1 MRQRLF
7 ILLAL
12 VVLGSALG
20 EARSIIR
27 KPYDPK
33 GKIKTELR
41 VSSLLDEL
49 PTSGYYALRVYINN
63 DAKINRTWKFNFV
76 STDSDPPSE
85 GNELRSSFSVPC
97 DAKSSTQVDL
107 MVPLVTI
114 YRDSY
119 GAAAILEIDV
129 QAPAPLPDSHERIET
144 EVDESWPSVMIG
156 EELYTRNGNAL
167 ENAVSSW
174 ISGGSPGFSPSLPG
188 MPGRHRGG
196 YAGAGSLEFGAAFDP
211 KSMSPDWRAYSGY
224 DACLLTESEW
234 NDLPTG
240 AKNALLKWNR
250 MGGALMIYTQNS
262 STTLATLI
270 IDKEGI
276 GQKSADLGWGTIRLK
291 SLVRDGSL
299 PPDDTVKMVLDSVNL
314 TGGNRLNNLRNNFQ
328 KSWPLQNTFG
338 SKTAHIIFFIFIL
351 IIFGILVGP
360 VNLFVFARA
369 GRRHK
374 LFITTPIISLGASAI
389 LVVLILFQDGLG
401 GRGQRIILH
410 EVGPDNTAYI
420 SQEQIA
426 RTGVLLNTSFTTSE
440 HGYLSPVM
448 IANSRWARVTQDNEG
463 GRGRYKVAME
473 EDGLKVTGDWFQ
485 SRSEHGHIF
494 ETIRPSRG
502 RINLVS
508 IGSAPV
514 INSTFEFPLE
524 TLFYRDDKG
533 GFWRADDV
541 QQGRNTTLDSITS
554 TLFDEWFKS
563 EAARFAAKNKVRL
576 NLMETRSSRF
586 FATSSE
592 APGIDTLG
600 SLNWSETR
608 TFLTG
613 QVRNP

>member
-1 MRQRLF
+1 MRERLF

-20 EARSIIR
+20 DARSIIS

-41 VSSLLDEL
+41 ISSLLDEL
-49 PTSGYYALRVYINN
+49 PTSGYYSIRVYINN
-63 DAKINRTWKFNFV
+63 DAKINRTWRFNFV

-97 DAKSSTQVDL
+97 DAKSSTQIDL

-119 GAAAILEIDV
+119 GASAILEIEV
-129 QAPAPLPDSHERIET
+129 QAPAPLPNSHERIET
-144 EVDESWPSVMIG
+144 EIEESWPSVMIG

-167 ENAVSSW
+167 ENAVSSS
-174 ISGGSPGFSPSLPG
+174 ISGGGTGFSPG
-188 MPGRHRGG
+188 IPGRHRGG

-211 KSMSPDWRAYSGY
+211 KSMSNDWRAYSGY
-224 DACLLTESEW
+224 DACLLTEIEW
-234 NDLPTG
+234 EDLPVG
-240 AKNALLKWNR
+240 AKTALLKWNR
-250 MGGALMIYTQNS
+250 MGGALFIYTRDS
-262 STTLATLI
+262 STTLATLT
-270 IDKEGI
+270 IDKEGT
-276 GQKSADLGWGTIRLK
+276 GQRSADLGWGTIRLK
-291 SLVRDGSL
+291 PLLRDGLL
-299 PPDDTVKMVLDSVNL
+299 PPDETVKMVLDSVSL
-314 TGGNRLNNLRNNFQ
+314 TGGHRLNNLRNNFRR
-328 KSWPLQNTFG
+328 SWPLQAAFG
-338 SKTAHIIFFIFIL
+338 SKTAHIFIFIFIL

-410 EVGPDNTAYI
+410 EVGPDNTAYL

-426 RTGVLLNTSFTTSE
+426 RTGVLLNTSFTTSD

-448 IANSRWARVTQDNEG
+448 IANSRWAQVTLDNEG
-463 GRGRYKVAME
+463 GRSRYNVALE
-473 EDGLKVTGDWFQ
+473 ENGLKVTGDWFQ

-508 IGSAPV
+508 TGSAPV
-514 INSTFEFPLE
+514 VNSTFEFPLE
-524 TLFYRDDKG
+524 TLFYRDAKG
-533 GFWRADDV
+533 DLWRAEDV
-541 QQGRNTTLDSITS
+541 QQGRNTTLDSVTS
-554 TLFDEWFKS
+554 ALFDSWFKS
-563 EAARFAAKNKVRL
+563 EAARFAAKNKMRL
-576 NLMETRSSRF
+576 NLMETRSIRF

>member
-1 MRQRLF
+1 MRERLF

-20 EARSIIR
+20 DARSIIS
-27 KPYDPK
+27 KSYDPK

-41 VSSLLDEL
+41 ISSLLDEL
-49 PTSGYYALRVYINN
+49 PTSGYYSIRVYINN
-63 DAKINRTWKFNFV
+63 DAKINRTWRFNFV

-119 GAAAILEIDV
+119 GASAILEIEV
-129 QAPAPLPDSHERIET
+129 QAPAPLPNSHERIET
-144 EVDESWPSVMIG
+144 EIEESWPSVMIG

-167 ENAVSSW
+167 ENAVSSS
-174 ISGGSPGFSPSLPG
+174 ISGGGTGFSPG
-188 MPGRHRGG
+188 IPGRHRGG

-211 KSMSPDWRAYSGY
+211 KSMSNDWRAYSGY
-224 DACLLTESEW
+224 DACLLTEIEW
-234 NDLPTG
+234 EDLPVG
-240 AKNALLKWNR
+240 AKTALLKWNR
-250 MGGALMIYTQNS
+250 MGGALFIYTRDS
-262 STTLATLI
+262 STTLATLT
-270 IDKEGI
+270 IDKEGT
-276 GQKSADLGWGTIRLK
+276 GQRSADLGWGTIRLK
-291 SLVRDGSL
+291 PLPRDGLL
-299 PPDDTVKMVLDSVNL
+299 PPDETVKMVLDSVNL
-314 TGGNRLNNLRNNFQ
+314 TGGNRLNNLRNNFRR
-328 KSWPLQNTFG
+328 SWPLQAAFG

-410 EVGPDNTAYI
+410 EVGPDNTAYL

-426 RTGVLLNTSFTTSE
+426 RTGVLLNTSFTTSD

-448 IANSRWARVTQDNEG
+448 IANSRWARVTLDNEG
-463 GRGRYKVAME
+463 GRSRYNVALE
-473 EDGLKVTGDWFQ
+473 ENGLKVTGDWFQ

-508 IGSAPV
+508 TGSAPV
-514 INSTFEFPLE
+514 VNSTFEFPLE
-524 TLFYRDDKG
+524 TLFYRDAKG
-533 GFWRADDV
+533 DLWRAEDV
-541 QQGRNTTLDSITS
+541 QQGRNTTLDSVTS
-554 TLFDEWFKS
+554 ALFDGWFKS

-576 NLMETRSSRF
+576 NLMETRSIRF

>member
-1 MRQRLF
+1 MRERLF

-12 VVLGSALG
+12 VVLSSALG
-20 EARSIIR
+20 EARSIIS

-41 VSSLLDEL
+41 ISSLLDEL
-49 PTSGYYALRVYINN
+49 PTSGYYSIRVYINN
-63 DAKINRTWKFNFV
+63 DAKINRTWRFNFV

-97 DAKSSTQVDL
+97 DAKSSTQIDL

-119 GAAAILEIDV
+119 GASAILEIEV
-129 QAPAPLPDSHERIET
+129 QAPAPLPNSHERIET
-144 EVDESWPSVMIG
+144 EVEESWPSVMIG

-167 ENAVSSW
+167 EHAVSSS
-174 ISGGSPGFSPSLPG
+174 ISGGSTSPPGIS
-188 MPGRHRGG
+188 GRHRGG

-211 KSMSPDWRAYSGY
+211 KSMSNDWRAYSGY
-224 DACLLTESEW
+224 DACLLTENEW
-234 NDLPTG
+234 EDLPVG
-240 AKNALLKWNR
+240 AKTALLKWNR
-250 MGGALMIYTQNS
+250 MGGALFIYTRDS
-262 STTLATLI
+262 STTLATLS
-270 IDKEGI
+270 IDKEGTE
-276 GQKSADLGWGTIRLK
+276 QRSADLGWGTIRLK
-291 SLVRDGSL
+291 LLLRDGLL
-299 PPDDTVKMVLDSVNL
+299 PPDETVKMVLDSVNL
-314 TGGNRLNNLRNNFQ
+314 TGGNRLHNLRNNFRS
-328 KSWPLQNTFG
+328 SWPLQTAFG
-338 SKTAHIIFFIFIL
+338 SKTAHIFFFIFIL

-374 LFITTPIISLGASAI
+374 LFITTPIISLGASAL

-410 EVGPDNTAYI
+410 EVGPDNSAYL

-426 RTGVLLNTSFTTSE
+426 RTGVLLNTSFTTSD

-448 IANSRWARVTQDNEG
+448 ISNSRWARVTLDNEG
-463 GRGRYKVAME
+463 GRGRYNVALE

-508 IGSAPV
+508 TGSAPV
-514 INSTFEFPLE
+514 VNSTFEFPLE
-524 TLFYRDDKG
+524 TLFYRDAKDDL
-533 GFWRADDV
+533 WRADDV
-541 QQGRNTTLDSITS
+541 QQGRNTTLNSVTS
-554 TLFDEWFKS
+554 ALFDGWFKS
-563 EAARFAAKNKVRL
+563 EAARFAAKNKERL
-576 NLMETRSSRF
+576 NLMETRSTRF
-586 FATSSE
+586 FATSSK
-592 APGIDTLG
+592 APGIDTLD

-613 QVRNP
+613 QVRIP

>member
-1 MRQRLF
+1 MRERLF

-20 EARSIIR
+20 DARSIIS

-41 VSSLLDEL
+41 ISSLLDEL
-49 PTSGYYALRVYINN
+49 PTSGYYSIRVYINN
-63 DAKINRTWKFNFV
+63 DAKINRIWRFNFV

-97 DAKSSTQVDL
+97 DAKSSTQIDL

-119 GAAAILEIDV
+119 GASAILEIEV
-129 QAPAPLPDSHERIET
+129 QAPAPLPNSHERIET
-144 EVDESWPSVMIG
+144 EVEESWPSVMIG

-167 ENAVSSW
+167 EHAVSSS
-174 ISGGSPGFSPSLPG
+174 ISGGSTSPPGIS
-188 MPGRHRGG
+188 GRHRGG

-211 KSMSPDWRAYSGY
+211 KSMSNDWRAYSGY
-224 DACLLTESEW
+224 DACLLTENEW
-234 NDLPTG
+234 EDLPVG
-240 AKNALLKWNR
+240 AKTALLKWNR
-250 MGGALMIYTQNS
+250 MGGALFIYTRDS
-262 STTLATLI
+262 STTLATLS
-270 IDKEGI
+270 IDKEGTE
-276 GQKSADLGWGTIRLK
+276 QRSAALGWGTIRLK
-291 SLVRDGSL
+291 LLLRDGLL
-299 PPDDTVKMVLDSVNL
+299 PPDETVKMVLDSVNL
-314 TGGNRLNNLRNNFQ
+314 TGGNRLHNLRNNFRS
-328 KSWPLQNTFG
+328 SWPLQTAFG
-338 SKTAHIIFFIFIL
+338 SKTAHIFFFIFIL

-374 LFITTPIISLGASAI
+374 LFITTPIISLGASAL

-410 EVGPDNTAYI
+410 EVGPDNSAYL

-426 RTGVLLNTSFTTSE
+426 RTGVLLNTSFTTSD

-448 IANSRWARVTQDNEG
+448 ISNSRWARVTLDNEG
-463 GRGRYKVAME
+463 GRGRYNVALE

-508 IGSAPV
+508 TGSAPV
-514 INSTFEFPLE
+514 VNSTFEFPLE
-524 TLFYRDDKG
+524 TLFYRDAKDDL
-533 GFWRADDV
+533 WRADDV
-541 QQGRNTTLDSITS
+541 QQGRNTTLNSVTS
-554 TLFDEWFKS
+554 ALFDGWFKS
-563 EAARFAAKNKVRL
+563 EAARFAAKNKERL
-576 NLMETRSSRF
+576 NLMETRSTRF
-586 FATSSE
+586 FATSSK
-592 APGIDTLG
+592 APGIDTLD

-613 QVRNP
+613 QVRIP

>member
-1 MRQRLF
+1 MRERLF

-12 VVLGSALG
+12 VVLSSALG
-20 EARSIIR
+20 EARSIIS

-41 VSSLLDEL
+41 ISSLLDEL
-49 PTSGYYALRVYINN
+49 PTSGYYSIRVYINN
-63 DAKINRTWKFNFV
+63 DAKINRTWRFNFV

-97 DAKSSTQVDL
+97 DAKSSTQIDL

-119 GAAAILEIDV
+119 GASAILEIEV
-129 QAPAPLPDSHERIET
+129 QAPAPLPNSHERIET
-144 EVDESWPSVMIG
+144 EVEESWPSVMIG

-167 ENAVSSW
+167 EHAVSSS
-174 ISGGSPGFSPSLPG
+174 ISGGSTSPPGIS
-188 MPGRHRGG
+188 GRHRGG

-211 KSMSPDWRAYSGY
+211 KSMSNDWRAYSGY
-224 DACLLTESEW
+224 DACLLTENEW
-234 NDLPTG
+234 EDLPVG
-240 AKNALLKWNR
+240 AKTALLKWNR
-250 MGGALMIYTQNS
+250 MGGALFIYTRDS
-262 STTLATLI
+262 STTLATLS
-270 IDKEGI
+270 IDKEGTE
-276 GQKSADLGWGTIRLK
+276 QRSADLGWGTIRLK
-291 SLVRDGSL
+291 LLLRDGLL
-299 PPDDTVKMVLDSVNL
+299 PPDETVKMVLDSVNL
-314 TGGNRLNNLRNNFQ
+314 TGGNRLHNLRNNFRS
-328 KSWPLQNTFG
+328 SWPLQTAFG
-338 SKTAHIIFFIFIL
+338 SKTAHIFFFIFIL

-374 LFITTPIISLGASAI
+374 LFITTPIISLGASAL

-410 EVGPDNTAYI
+410 EVGPDNSAYL

-426 RTGVLLNTSFTTSE
+426 RTGVLLNTSFTTSD

-448 IANSRWARVTQDNEG
+448 ISNSRWARVTLDNEG
-463 GRGRYKVAME
+463 GRGRYNVALE

-508 IGSAPV
+508 TGSAPV
-514 INSTFEFPLE
+514 VNSTFEFPLE
-524 TLFYRDDKG
+524 TLFYRDAKG
-533 GFWRADDV
+533 DLWRADDV
-541 QQGRNTTLDSITS
+541 QQGRNTTLNSVTS
-554 TLFDEWFKS
+554 ALFDGWFKS
-563 EAARFAAKNKVRL
+563 EAARFAAKNKERL
-576 NLMETRSSRF
+576 NLMETRSTRF
-586 FATSSE
+586 FATSSK
-592 APGIDTLG
+592 APGIDTLD

-613 QVRNP
+613 QVRIP

>member
-1 MRQRLF
+1 MRERLF

-12 VVLGSALG
+12 VVLSSALG
-20 EARSIIR
+20 DARSIIS

-41 VSSLLDEL
+41 ISSLLDEL
-49 PTSGYYALRVYINN
+49 PTSGYYSIRVYINN
-63 DAKINRTWKFNFV
+63 DAKINRTWRFNFV

-97 DAKSSTQVDL
+97 DAKSSTQIDL

-119 GAAAILEIDV
+119 GASAILEIEV
-129 QAPAPLPDSHERIET
+129 QAPAPLPNSHERIET
-144 EVDESWPSVMIG
+144 EVEESWPSVMIG

-167 ENAVSSW
+167 EHAVSSS
-174 ISGGSPGFSPSLPG
+174 ISGGSTSPPGIS
-188 MPGRHRGG
+188 GRHRGG

-211 KSMSPDWRAYSGY
+211 KSMSNDWRAYSGY
-224 DACLLTESEW
+224 DACLLTENEW
-234 NDLPTG
+234 EDLPVG
-240 AKNALLKWNR
+240 AKTALLKWNR
-250 MGGALMIYTQNS
+250 MGGALFIYTRDS
-262 STTLATLI
+262 STTLATLT
-270 IDKEGI
+270 IDKEGT
-276 GQKSADLGWGTIRLK
+276 GQRSADLGWGTIRLK
-291 SLVRDGSL
+291 PLPRDGLL
-299 PPDDTVKMVLDSVNL
+299 PPDETVKMVLDSVNL
-314 TGGNRLNNLRNNFQ
+314 TGGNRLHNLRNNFRS
-328 KSWPLQNTFG
+328 SWPLQTAFG
-338 SKTAHIIFFIFIL
+338 SKTAHIFFFIFIL

-374 LFITTPIISLGASAI
+374 LFITTPIISLGASAL

-410 EVGPDNTAYI
+410 EVGPDNSAYL

-426 RTGVLLNTSFTTSE
+426 RTGVLLNTSFTTSD

-448 IANSRWARVTQDNEG
+448 ISNSRWARVTLDNEG
-463 GRGRYKVAME
+463 GRGRYNVALE

-508 IGSAPV
+508 TGSAPV
-514 INSTFEFPLE
+514 VNSTFEFPLE
-524 TLFYRDDKG
+524 TLFYRDAKDDL
-533 GFWRADDV
+533 WRADDV
-541 QQGRNTTLDSITS
+541 QQGRNTTLNSVTS
-554 TLFDEWFKS
+554 ALFDGWFKS
-563 EAARFAAKNKVRL
+563 EAARFAAKNKERL
-576 NLMETRSSRF
+576 NLMETRSTRF
-586 FATSSE
+586 FATSSK
-592 APGIDTLG
+592 APGIDTLD

-613 QVRNP
+613 QVRIP